1 MKNSALLQG
10 LAAVCFAASTAT
22 VTAQNAIQLFGQ
34 PANVRPSTQGT
45 SYTNQNVFN
54 SAILNLTCPSSIV
67 AKISSS
73 ADGTGNV
80 LVDNFIT
87 FGTGASA
94 TDICVN
100 GTSENGN
107 QQNCFTSSYGS
118 AAGNG
123 GLNGQDPDS
132 FVATG
137 GVPPIDV
144 HTLLQPGAVQA
155 QVGLVDTGGL
165 LTSSTLYLVTN
176 CTSSGVSGPG
186 QVTGNPIPS
195 SNPTTTQLSQGFS
208 FNANTGQQVQFGYDL
223 TEAQDAGTLSIPD
236 GSAPSTG
243 DTQLDPSTFPSTYLK
258 GTPFA
263 TANCLLHSGELF
275 NGSPACKL
283 YTLTCQIG
291 SNPNQA
297 GALCPSSQQRNE
309 LFQDA
314 FDGPSFTLP
323 DVAGTDGLTFHQGV
337 GFLE

>member
-10 LAAVCFAASTAT
+10 LAAVCFVATTAT
-22 VTAQNAIQLFGQ
+22 VSAQNAIQLFGQ
-34 PANVRPSTQGT
+34 PANVRLSTQGT
-45 SYTNQNVFN
+45 TRTNQNVFN
-54 SAILNLTCPSSIV
+54 STILNLTCPSSIV

-87 FGTGASA
+87 FGTGEYA

-100 GTSENGN
+100 GTSENGD

-118 AAGNG
+118 AASGG
-123 GLNGQDPDS
+123 GLIGQDPDN

-144 HTLLQPGAVQA
+144 HHLLQPGAVQA
-155 QVGLVDTGGL
+155 QIGLVDTGGY

-208 FNANTGQQVQFGYDL
+208 FNANTNQQVQFGYDL
-223 TEAQDAGTLSIPD
+223 SEAQTAGTPPPVTLPSIPQPSPPRTLRAPRSRRRIAFCTPANLLTAHQRASSTRSPAR
-236 GSAPSTG
+236 SAATPTRQGPCARRPSSVTSFFRMLL
-243 DTQLDPSTFPSTYLK
+243 TVPAL
-258 GTPFA
+258 PFQTLPAA
-263 TANCLLHSGELF
+263 TA
-275 NGSPACKL
+275 
-283 YTLTCQIG
+283 
-291 SNPNQA
+291 
-297 GALCPSSQQRNE
+297 
-309 LFQDA
+309 
-314 FDGPSFTLP
+314 
-323 DVAGTDGLTFHQGV
+323 
-337 GFLE
+337 